1 MPALLNA
8 IEVFLT
14 DDEFLA
20 LHRAAKLSGKDSS
33 TIGRRAIVGA
43 VRQILADAPPPKRT
57 GRPPS
62 VPGTPAG
69 VRWNPQRSR
78 WRVFVKAPN
87 HTPGSSTREVYV
99 GLYADLEI
107 AVAAQRAAQEVAGGP
122 VGASLVR
129 AEGDVPAL
137 VADIDRKIRE
147 AAKRAVRDYRAAH
160 AAVPADVRDAIMG

>member
-62 VPGTPAG
+62 VPGTPVG

-78 WRVFVKAPN
+78 WRVFVKAPYQ
-87 HTPGSSTREVYV
+87 TPGRTREVYV

-107 AVAAQRAAQEVAGGP
+107 ALVAQRAAQGVAGGP

-137 VADIDRKIRE
+137 IADIDRKIRE
-147 AAKRAVRDYRAAH
+147 AAKRAARDYRATQAQI
-160 AAVPADVRDAIMG
+160 PPDVRDAILG